1 MNSGPLHQ
9 HGFRDPRV
17 LFPFLLVTLIWSS
30 TWIVIKDQIGTVPA
44 PWSVTYRFLIA
55 GAAMF
60 VIAWASGASLRIGGQ
75 GHALAMAIG
84 IPQFAINFNLVYTA
98 EHYITSGLVAV
109 LFALLMVPNTLLA
122 WALFGQRPT
131 ARFIIGS
138 AVALGGIALL
148 FVQEARIA
156 SVATAAVL
164 AGIGFTLIAVL
175 AASAANVMQLSPGVR
190 SRPIVAMLAWAMLY
204 GALCD
209 GLFALAAHGPPV
221 AESRLGYWL
230 GVVYLGLVA
239 SALTFPLYFNII
251 RQIGPAR
258 AAYSSVLI
266 PILAMAISTGA
277 EGYRWSALAAA
288 GGMLAITGLVI
299 ALRAGRAPAAA
310 PMESCGNCGEHG
322 EEGGAGSGN
331 RTRITSLEG

>member
-1 MNSGPLHQ
+1 MSEAA
-9 HGFRDPRV
+9 GFRDPKV
-17 LFPFLLVTLIWSS
+17 LLPFLLVTLIWSS

-60 VIAWASGASLRIGGQ
+60 VIAWASGASLRIGAR
-75 GHALAMAIG
+75 GHVLALAFG
-84 IPQFAINFNLVYTA
+84 VPQFAINFNLVYTA

-122 WALFGQRPT
+122 WAFFGQRPT
-131 ARFIIGS
+131 ARFLAGS

-156 SVATAAVL
+156 TVPTAAVL
-164 AGIGFTLIAVL
+164 AGIGFTLLAVL
-175 AASAANVMQLSPGVR
+175 AASAANVMQLSPGVK

-209 GLFALAAHGPPV
+209 GLFALAVHGPPV
-221 AESRLGYWL
+221 AEARIGYWL

-251 RQIGPAR
+251 RQIGPGR

-266 PILAMAISTGA
+266 PILAMTISTAA

-288 GGMLAITGLVI
+288 GGVLAIAGLVI

-310 PMESCGNCGEHG
+310 PMDSCGKCGE
-322 EEGGAGSGN
+322 EEAGAGSGN

>member
-1 MNSGPLHQ
+1 MSAAAGL
-9 HGFRDPRV
+9 RDPKV
-17 LFPFLLVTLIWSS
+17 LLPFLLVTLIWSS

-60 VIAWASGASLRIGGQ
+60 VIAWASGASLRIGAR
-75 GHALAMAIG
+75 GHGLALAFG

-109 LFALLMVPNTLLA
+109 LFALLMVPNTLFA
-122 WALFGQRPT
+122 WVFFGQRPT
-131 ARFIIGS
+131 TRFIIGS
-138 AVALGGIALL
+138 TVALGGIALL

-156 SVATAAVL
+156 AAPTSAVL

-175 AASAANVMQLSPGVR
+175 AASVANVMQLSPGVK

-209 GLFALAAHGPPV
+209 ALFALAFHGPPT
-221 AESRLGYWL
+221 AEARIGYWL
-230 GVVYLGLVA
+230 GVIYLGLIA
-239 SALTFPLYFNII
+239 SALTFPLYFNTI
-251 RQIGPAR
+251 RQIGPGK

-266 PILAMAISTGA
+266 PILAMAISTAA
-277 EGYRWSALAAA
+277 EGYRWSVLAAT
-288 GGMLAITGLVI
+288 GGLLAIAGLII
-299 ALRAGRAPAAA
+299 ALRAGRAPAATA
-310 PMESCGNCGEHG
+310 SMESCGNCGE
-322 EEGGAGSGN
+322 EEESGAGNGD